1 MISKEYTLKI
11 GKILV
16 NIGGANSKILIELS
30 DFIYYLTKESGLEY
44 RFGGYLGSGGKFRI
58 THEGWKVDCYSEDFD
73 PKKKALIVEI
83 NKQLKVL
90 YNEFTFT
97 TNIHN

>member
-1 MISKEYTLKI
+1 MISKNYALKI
-11 GKILV
+11 GQILV
-16 NIGGANSKILIELS
+16 DIGGANSSILLEPS

-44 RFGGYLGSGGKFRI
+44 RFMGHLGSGGKFRI
-58 THEGWKVDCYSEDFD
+58 THEAWKVDCYSEDFD

-90 YNEFTFT
+90 YNEWLSEQ
-97 TNIHN
+97 NK